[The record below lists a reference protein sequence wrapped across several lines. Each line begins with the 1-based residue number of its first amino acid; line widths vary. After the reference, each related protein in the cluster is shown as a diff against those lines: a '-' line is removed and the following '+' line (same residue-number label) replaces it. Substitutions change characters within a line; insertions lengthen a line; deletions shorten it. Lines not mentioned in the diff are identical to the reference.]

1 MSEQKMKQ
9 DEEKEGCKKILANS
23 EITGQS
29 HLAAFLETS
38 RTLWYTSKFD
48 NSEIRRKIYEEVWMI
63 PNTKIR

>member
-1 MSEQKMKQ
+1 MKQ

-38 RTLWYTSKFD
+38 RTLWYTSVSKFD
-48 NSEIRRKIYEEVWMI
+48 NSEIRRKIYEEIWMI

>member
-1 MSEQKMKQ
+1 MKQ

>member
-38 RTLWYTSKFD
+38 RTLWFTSKFD
-48 NSEIRRKIYEEVWMI
+48 NSEIRRKIYEEIWMI